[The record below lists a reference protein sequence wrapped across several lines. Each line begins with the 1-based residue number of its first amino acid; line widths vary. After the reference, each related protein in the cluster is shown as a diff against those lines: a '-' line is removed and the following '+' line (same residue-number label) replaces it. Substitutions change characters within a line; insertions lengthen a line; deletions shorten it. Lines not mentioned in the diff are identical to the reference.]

1 MKSEPATESSI
12 FTSPMV
18 IPPSPQEDV
27 SVRRNPPVGEYRR
40 PTGCGP
46 RFLTEAAAEQVP
58 QIPVRGRAAPGNF
71 GMTIGEVEMG
81 RCRRRFSS
89 PSYRIIPCR
98 GPSRPTFSPY
108 LANLL
113 RFARRTTMLS
123 WLSPRLA
130 KYCRLGLLLPAA
142 AGVIL
147 FMTPAVGAPAK
158 DAAPDLGYIFSPDLP
173 HDVVALHAGAAGLQ
187 PSMDTMSWE
196 TLIALAWPASSTQ
209 NGVPDRNNQ
218 IGGIPP
224 DPEGGSGKPAGPTV
238 FETFKA
244 SEDIF
249 LNPPVKPSGFNQP
262 QRIPGPCLLQGA
274 SVAAHSKIM
283 VRPTSIGATMHEVF
297 EA

>member
-1 MKSEPATESSI
+1 MKSERERAGSI
-12 FTSPMV
+12 SPSPMV

-27 SVRRNPPVGEYRR
+27 SVRRNPPMGEYLR
-40 PTGCGP
+40 PTGSGH

-98 GPSRPTFSPY
+98 GPSRPIFSPY

-113 RFARRTTMLS
+113 TFARRTTMLS
-123 WLSPRLA
+123 WLSPMLA
-130 KYCRLGLLLPAA
+130 KYFRLGLLLPTAA
-142 AGVIL
+142 AVL
-147 FMTPAVGAPAK
+147 VLMTPAVGAPAK
-158 DAAPDLGYIFSPDLP
+158 DAVPDLGYIFSPDLP

-209 NGVPDRNNQ
+209 NGVPDRNNH

-224 DPEGGSGKPAGPTV
+224 DPEGGTGKPAGPTV

-244 SEDIF
+244 SADIF
-249 LNPPVKPSGFNQP
+249 LNPPLKPSGFNQP
-262 QRIPGPCLLQGA
+262 PRIPRPCL
-274 SVAAHSKIM
+274 
-283 VRPTSIGATMHEVF
+283 R
-297 EA
+297 